1 MEEIKNL
8 MSEQISYMFAHNG
21 ERDSDISNRLS
32 EMIDDYCKN
41 DDSMDK
47 VLEVEENW
55 KKKSSVNTYSLR
67 LCIKGTN
74 IGQNGKGMTKE
85 FALASAYAEFLER
98 YQNGILVFRQE
109 KPTEEIIEK

>member
-41 DDSMDK
+41 DEGMYK
-47 VLEVEENW
+47 VLEVEEIWRDLVMTRYN
-55 KKKSSVNTYSLR
+55 SVIN
-67 LCIKGTN
+67 
-74 IGQNGKGMTKE
+74 E
-85 FALASAYAEFLER
+85 
-98 YQNGILVFRQE
+98 ILNN
-109 KPTEEIIEK
+109 

>member
-41 DDSMDK
+41 DEGMYK
-47 VLEVEENW
+47 VLEVEETWRDFVMTRYN
-55 KKKSSVNTYSLR
+55 SVIN
-67 LCIKGTN
+67 
-74 IGQNGKGMTKE
+74 E
-85 FALASAYAEFLER
+85 
-98 YQNGILVFRQE
+98 ILNN
-109 KPTEEIIEK
+109 